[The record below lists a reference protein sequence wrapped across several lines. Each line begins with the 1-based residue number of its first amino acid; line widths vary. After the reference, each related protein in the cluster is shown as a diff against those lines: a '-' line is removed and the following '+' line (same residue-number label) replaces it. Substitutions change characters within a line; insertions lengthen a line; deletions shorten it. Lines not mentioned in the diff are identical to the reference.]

1 MEPHLVYELIGYLAS
16 ALVAISLMMSK
27 IVRLRI
33 INMLGAIAF
42 IIYGLLINSIP
53 VAGVNAFIV
62 LVNIYYLSKIYA
74 STEYFKL
81 LQISPPDEYLKH
93 FLDFYRDEIYEFQP
107 GFSYQPEENDVVLMV
122 LRDMVPAGILIGSRD
137 ESINDQLIVDLDFV
151 IPQYRDFKIGRYL
164 FRDKK
169 DFFLNRGIKTV
180 VSEPGNEKHVNYLE
194 QMGFRRDGERYFL
207 ELVSSRES

>member
-137 ESINDQLIVDLDFV
+137 DSKNDQLIVDLDFV
-151 IPQYRDFKIGRYL
+151 IPQYRDFKIGRFL

-169 DFFLNRGIKTV
+169 DFFLNRGFKTIIA
-180 VSEPGNEKHVNYLE
+180 EPGNDKHNKYLQE
-194 QMGFRRDGERYFL
+194 MGFRRDGERYFF
-207 ELVSSRES
+207 ELVSSLKS